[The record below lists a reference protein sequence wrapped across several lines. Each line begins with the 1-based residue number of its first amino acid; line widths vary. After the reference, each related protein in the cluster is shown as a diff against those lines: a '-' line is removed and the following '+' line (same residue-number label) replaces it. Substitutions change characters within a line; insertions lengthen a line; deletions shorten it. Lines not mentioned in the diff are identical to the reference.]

1 MNAEPKRPDVDAEE
15 VAPVAGEEPAPETDA
30 EEIDAATADSS
41 PEAELAEAK
50 AKAEENWNLYL
61 RAAAEAEN
69 VRKRAM
75 RDVENAHKFA
85 LENFGRELLAVVDS
99 LEMGLAAADN
109 ADAAALRDGS
119 EATCKLLK
127 TTLERFGIAEVDPE
141 GEPFDPEFHEAMS
154 MMPSENVE
162 PGSVAQVIQK
172 GYALNGRLLRPARV
186 IVAAEPP
193 AAGADG

>member
-15 VAPVAGEEPAPETDA
+15 VAQMTGEEPAPEADVEENDKAA
-30 EEIDAATADSS
+30 EEAS
-41 PEAELAEAK
+41 PETELAEAQ
-50 AKAEENWNLYL
+50 AKAEDNWNLYV
-61 RAAAEAEN
+61 RAVAEAEN
-69 VRKRAM
+69 VRKRAT

-162 PGSVAQVIQK
+162 PGSVAKVIQK

-193 AAGADG
+193 AAGGDG

>member
-1 MNAEPKRPDVDAEE
+1 MSAERKRPEVDDEAVDE
-15 VAPVAGEEPAPETDA
+15 APETSERETP
-30 EEIDAATADSS
+30 EEG
-41 PEAELAEAK
+41 AELTLAEVQAK
-50 AKAEENWNLYL
+50 ADENWNLYL
-61 RAAAEAEN
+61 RAAAELEN
-69 VRKRAM
+69 VRKRAT

-109 ADAAALRDGS
+109 ADAQALREGS

-127 TTLERFGIAEVDPE
+127 TTLERFGISEVDPE

-154 MMPSENVE
+154 MMPAPNVE

-172 GYALNGRLLRPARV
+172 GYVLNGRLLRPARV
-186 IVAAEPP
+186 IVAAEAPQ
-193 AAGADG
+193 GEGNG